1 LELSPGHPE
10 GFIFFGFLRS
20 WEAFKIGAFSIM
32 VCFATTP
39 FRVESGGIY
48 KYIYIHIYIYVYI
61 SIYIFVM
68 GYTMWIARLIG
79 PPRLPVERVSLWP

>member
-1 LELSPGHPE
+1 MRRPHFEWS
-10 GFIFFGFLRS
+10 R
-20 WEAFKIGAFSIM
+20 EAYIN
-32 VCFATTP
+32 
-39 FRVESGGIY
+39 
-48 KYIYIHIYIYVYI
+48 IYIHIYIYVYI